1 NAVIRSNYDTGRQG
15 YGSRCSRR
23 AVANC
28 GDRTASSQRDD
39 FERWSAQHAAALEC
53 AEGAVA
59 AGHVAVVGCSG
70 SASVAVAVAVAV
82 GCSGPASVVA
92 ELASAAYPGSAVAG
106 HAAVGCSGPASVVAE
121 LASAAYPGSAVAGH
135 AAVGCSDPASV
146 AVAACPG
153 SVAAD
158 RAVVQAWLGR
168 SPFAVA
174 WVGLSCCLACHSARK
189 REQLFQASMTR
200 RLR

>member
-1 NAVIRSNYDTGRQG
+1 NAATRSSHDTGHQG

-28 GDRTASSQRDD
+28 GDLTASSQRDD

-59 AGHVAVVGCSG
+59 VGHA
-70 SASVAVAVAVAV
+70 AAV
-82 GCSGPASVVA
+82 GCSGLASVAVGHA
-92 ELASAAYPGSAVAG
+92 AAVGCSGLASVAVG
-106 HAAVGCSGPASVVAE
+106 RVAAVGCSGPASVAAGHAAAVGCSGPASVAVGHAAAVGCSGPASVAVE
-121 LASAAYPGSAVAGH
+121 LASAAYLGSAVAGH
-135 AAVGCSDPASV
+135 

-158 RAVVQAWLGR
+158 RAVVQA
-168 SPFAVA
+168 
-174 WVGLSCCLACHSARK
+174 
-189 REQLFQASMTR
+189 
-200 RLR
+200 